1 MGLLGLTKML
11 AFLSLA
17 SLIALSQAA
26 VLPAGLSAAACP
38 NYPFC
43 GPSPVEIPEVP
54 GGAAIL
60 AAQKAVKH
68 QHYIASIAN
77 PPVVPGLDVHAAAL
91 NAPCQDGCP
100 RWTACPPGRP
110 RKGPPAAAGD
120 HRHPELFGLKTV
132 TAKPA
137 ESKLYLK
144 CAIITILG
152 FNKIERRVQ
161 LKLEYCK

>member
-1 MGLLGLTKML
+1 MGSLLPALVGFNTLSKNQLLGLAKML

-17 SLIALSQAA
+17 SLIALSQSA

-68 QHYIASIAN
+68 QAYIAN

-91 NAPCQDGCP
+91 NAQLARMGV
-100 RWTACPPGRP
+100 
-110 RKGPPAAAGD
+110 PAGQPAHQAALARV
-120 HRHPELFGLKTV
+120 HQQQQEII
-132 TAKPA
+132 
-137 ESKLYLK
+137 
-144 CAIITILG
+144 AIQNSLA
-152 FNKIERRVQ
+152 
-161 LKLEYCK
+161 

>member
-1 MGLLGLTKML
+1 MGSLLPALVGFNTLLKNQLLGPAKML

-17 SLIALSQAA
+17 SLIALSQSA

-54 GGAAIL
+54 GGAAIAL
-60 AAQKAVKH
+60 SQKAVKH

-91 NAPCQDGCP
+91 NAQLA
-100 RWTACPPGRP
+100 RMSV
-110 RKGPPAAAGD
+110 PAGQPAHQAALARV
-120 HRHPELFGLKTV
+120 HQQQQEII
-132 TAKPA
+132 
-137 ESKLYLK
+137 
-144 CAIITILG
+144 AIQNSLA
-152 FNKIERRVQ
+152 
-161 LKLEYCK
+161 

>member
-1 MGLLGLTKML
+1 MGSLLPALVGFNILWKNQLLGPAKML

-26 VLPAGLSAAACP
+26 VLPAGVSAAECA

-43 GPSPVEIPEVP
+43 GPTPVEVP

-68 QHYIASIAN
+68 QHYLASIAN

-91 NAPCQDGCP
+91 NAQLARMGVQPDSP
-100 RWTACPPGRP
+100 HTWPPSPGWSSSRP
-110 RKGPPAAAGD
+110 RSSPSRSPWSKQ
-120 HRHPELFGLKTV
+120 GLLQLNQQNQNFVK
-132 TAKPA
+132 
-137 ESKLYLK
+137 S
-144 CAIITILG
+144 
-152 FNKIERRVQ
+152 VQ
-161 LKLEYCK
+161 

>member
-1 MGLLGLTKML
+1 MGSLLPALVGFITLLKNQLLGPAKML

-17 SLIALSQAA
+17 SLIALSQSA

-38 NYPFC
+38 NYPYC

-91 NAPCQDGCP
+91 NAQLARMGV
-100 RWTACPPGRP
+100 
-110 RKGPPAAAGD
+110 PAGQPAHQAALARV
-120 HRHPELFGLKTV
+120 HQQQQEII
-132 TAKPA
+132 
-137 ESKLYLK
+137 
-144 CAIITILG
+144 AIQNSLA
-152 FNKIERRVQ
+152 
-161 LKLEYCK
+161 